1 MATIISVTAVE
12 ASIHDFSPD
21 VRGSKPAW
29 TIVTGSC
36 VEASSSHA
44 SGSSACATA
53 VPAWYMPRARAR
65 LGGSPDD
72 AGGSEDGAVALL
84 SSAIISQHNTPPLSG
99 PRPWWSWERFAVRSC
114 HTSGGGQDLPG
125 LLHSRTLSQWHT
137 MHRPRFSSRALGIH
151 GLWSMGYSKEPF
163 WFIEAAGP

>member
-1 MATIISVTAVE
+1 MATIISVAAAE

-36 VEASSSHA
+36 VEVSSSHA
-44 SGSSACATA
+44 SGSSARATA

-84 SSAIISQHNTPPLSG
+84 SSAIISRHNTPPLSG
-99 PRPWWSWERFAVRSC
+99 PGPWWSWERFAVRSC

-125 LLHSRTLSQWHT
+125 FLHSRTPSQWHT
-137 MHRPRFSSRALGIH
+137 MHRPHLSSRALGIH
-151 GLWSMGYSKEPF
+151 
-163 WFIEAAGP
+163 